1 VAGDDRD
8 LVASDAERLREEVLE
23 RAVRAAALRRGRD
36 AGAPAVAVAP
46 DERAS
51 GGAGRDRQLDSGHAR
66 ETDIVLTQWP
76 PVRTKVEEL
85 PESRVRL
92 EVEVPEEDV
101 RHALEHA
108 ASDLAASLRIPG
120 FRKGKAPVRVV
131 AARVGRE
138 ALWEE
143 AVRSHLDGWFW
154 NAAATSGVRPV
165 ASPEVDVGDG
175 PPEEGETFR
184 FTATVA
190 VVPKPRLADWT
201 ELEIG
206 VPEAEVPE
214 EPVDAEL
221 DVLRRSVADL
231 APVDHRPA
239 QPGDVAVLDMEGDE
253 IGATQRDYV
262 VEVGSGRLVDEIEA
276 ELVGMSAGESREI
289 QFELADER
297 KATVTV
303 TVKEI
308 REPVLPPL
316 DDDLARTASEF
327 ETLAELRS
335 DIEAQLREQLEVELG
350 LMLRQDAVDALVAAS
365 TFDSIEP
372 MVERRTAELATGFV
386 RSLER
391 RGIGVETYLAMTGQT
406 QEQIVGRLREEAE
419 QALKRELALDAV
431 AEKLGLEVSDAEI
444 ETFVRGEAEE
454 AGEDPDALLVAAR
467 EGPGFEQLRGD
478 IRMRKALDEVVAGVK
493 RIPVELARAREKLWT
508 PEKEK
513 APTEM
518 KIWTPG
524 SEGGT

>member
-1 VAGDDRD
+1 
-8 LVASDAERLREEVLE
+8 
-23 RAVRAAALRRGRD
+23 
-36 AGAPAVAVAP
+36 
-46 DERAS
+46 
-51 GGAGRDRQLDSGHAR
+51 
-66 ETDIVLTQWP
+66 
-76 PVRTKVEEL
+76 VRTKVEEL

-92 EVEVPEEDV
+92 EVEVPEADV
-101 RHALEHA
+101 QHAMEHA

-120 FRKGKAPVRVV
+120 FRKGKAPIQVV

-165 ASPEVDVGDG
+165 ANPEVDVGDG
-175 PPEEGETFR
+175 PPDEGESFR

-190 VVPKPRLADWT
+190 VVPKPELADWT
-201 ELEIG
+201 ELEVG

-214 EPVDAEL
+214 EALPGVRAR
-221 DVLRRSVADL
+221 LRAGGPAP
-231 APVDHRPA
+231 APVAGRPA
-239 QPGDVAVLDMEGDE
+239 QPGDVAVIDMEGGD

-262 VEVGSGRLVDEIEA
+262 VEVGSGRLVDEIEVA
-276 ELVGMSAGESREI
+276 LVGMSAGEAKGI
-289 QFELADER
+289 DFELADEQN
-297 KATVTV
+297 ATVTV
-303 TVKEI
+303 TVKELK
-308 REPVLPPL
+308 EKVLPPL
-316 DDDLARTASEF
+316 DDDLARATSEF

-335 DIEAQLREQLEVELG
+335 DIDARLREQLEGELE
-350 LMLRQDAVDALVAAS
+350 LKLRQDAVDALVEGS
-365 TFDSIEP
+365 TFDSLEP

-391 RGIGVETYLAMTGQT
+391 RGIGLEAYLAMTGQT
-406 QEQIVGRLREEAE
+406 QEQIIGRLREEAE

-431 AEKLGLEVSDAEI
+431 ADRLGLEVADEEI
-444 ETFVRGEAEE
+444 ETLVRREAEE
-454 AGEDPDALLVAAR
+454 TGEDPEALLAAAR
-467 EGPGFEQLRGD
+467 ESAGFEQLRGD
-478 IRMRKALDEVVAGVK
+478 LRMRKALDEVVAGVK
-493 RIPVELARAREKLWT
+493 RIPIELARAREKLWT